1 MKDDR
6 IMTANGSIVGTVKV
20 SSNAQDHPNFDNTKL
35 HRYWPDWEEDVA
47 ELCDQIKNKDWLFVY
62 GIPRGGVTLA
72 TQISHRLG
80 IPMVADAPGY
90 WMLNWYHWRMRQNIE
105 LESKSKNI
113 LIVDSICDTG
123 STLDHI
129 KKQLYSIANGDEMNY
144 TFAVVDVDPGVIQKV
159 DNYVNVKGPEWLVY
173 PWEFGSQEL
182 KKL

>member
-1 MKDDR
+1 
-6 IMTANGSIVGTVKV
+6 
-20 SSNAQDHPNFDNTKL
+20 
-35 HRYWPDWEEDVA
+35 
-47 ELCDQIKNKDWLFVY
+47 
-62 GIPRGGVTLA
+62 
-72 TQISHRLG
+72 
-80 IPMVADAPGY
+80 MVADAPGY

-144 TFAVVDVDPGVIQKV
+144 TFAVVDVDPSVIQKV

-182 KKL
+182 KL